1 MLPFLSRAVLS
12 MRVSSR
18 SWRILIL
25 STLLLSSI
33 FASLPW
39 SRNLTIPKVAA
50 QTTMSYVLSGS
61 RTTGWNGTIPGPNLT
76 ASIGDTVALSL
87 SSADSAPHR
96 FFVDVNNNGVPD
108 CTSGPDKCQL
118 ASFTSTASYSFP
130 VDSATFTAGSS
141 YHYYCAIHPNMVG
154 MFKVNSAAPAPPDF
168 TVSANPTSISPSQGG
183 SATSSI
189 SIASQNGFSGALTL
203 STNTPSSGLSW
214 KLSPT
219 GVTLTSGATVTSVL
233 TVNASSTAPT
243 GAYQPGGGYLAA
255 AQAGTYQAVVS
266 ATNGTLMHSTTVTVN
281 VTSPGAN
288 ALGYLPE
295 IGAAA
300 IIAAIAVVGILWYRT
315 SRAKTKKVS

>member
-1 MLPFLSRAVLS
+1 LLSV
-12 MRVSSR
+12 RVSSR

-39 SRNLTIPKVAA
+39 SRNQAIPKVAA
-50 QTTMSYVLSGS
+50 QTTISYVLSGS

-96 FFVDVNNNGVPD
+96 FFVDVNNNGALD
-108 CTSGPDKCQL
+108 CMSGPDKCQP

-141 YHYYCAIHPNMVG
+141 YHYYCAIHLNMFG
-154 MFKVNSAAPAPPDF
+154 TFKVNSAAPAPPDF

-189 SIASQNGFSGALTL
+189 SIAS
-203 STNTPSSGLSW
+203 
-214 KLSPT
+214 PT

-243 GAYQPGGGYLAA
+243 GAYQPGGGYLVA
-255 AQAGTYQAVVS
+255 AQSGTYQAVVS

-288 ALGYLPE
+288 ALGYLTE

-300 IIAAIAVVGILWYRT
+300 IITAIAVVGILWYRA
-315 SRAKTKKVS
+315 SRAKTRKVS